1 LTEDIIHIVKDLERK
16 AGILREIHVASSK
29 KCKLW
34 SDLILVFTIILTLA
48 ITFFSLA
55 GPYLISLNDAGKNVL
70 GIVIALAGLAILFL
84 SVSDRIFGINER
96 YAGHI
101 QGVKLLT
108 DFIRDAHQ
116 FRHVE
121 IKKNGED
128 RKRLKLD
135 SLQNSYS
142 QIQQEL
148 PLVYI
153 SDAEF
158 LKIKES
164 LYRKIEASRKL
175 DEEHKEKISAT
186 QIDAETK

>member
-1 LTEDIIHIVKDLERK
+1 LTEDIVHVVKDLERK
-16 AGILREIHVASSK
+16 AGILREIHVASSR

-34 SDLILVFTIILTLA
+34 SDLILILTIILTLV
-48 ITFFSLA
+48 ITFISLA
-55 GPYLISLNDAGKNVL
+55 GPYLISLDDTGKNLL
-70 GIVIALAGLAILFL
+70 GVVIALAGLAILFL

-96 YAGHI
+96 YAGHV

-108 DFIRDAHQ
+108 DFIRDSHQ

-121 IKKNGED
+121 IKKYGEE

-153 SDAEF
+153 SDGEF

-175 DEEHKEKISAT
+175 DEEHKESICAA
-186 QIDAETK
+186 QIDAETE